1 MGIGES
7 FMVFAEIVLINLL
20 LSGDNAIVIA
30 MTARR
35 LPPDKRQSAVWWGTA
50 AAVLLRCGLT
60 LAAVKL
66 LSVPFMQTA
75 GALLLFGIA
84 LKLMIDNHGGAEV
97 ETRSANSLMGAVW
110 TIVAA
115 DFVMSLDNVL
125 AIAAIARGDA
135 VLLLIGIGMSI
146 PIMIW
151 GSSFIMKVL
160 DRMPFLIYIGGALL
174 AYAAGEMLLKDPAWK
189 RILSQV
195 SEDIAH
201 AAPYAAAAM
210 LIIGALLLRRRRRA

>member
-30 MTARR
+30 MAARR
-35 LPPDKRQSAVWWGTA
+35 LSPGQRQAAVWWGTA

-66 LSVPFMQTA
+66 LGVPYVQTA

-84 LKLMIDNHGGAEV
+84 LKLLTDNREEPEAEM
-97 ETRSANSLMGAVW
+97 RSARTTIAGAVW
-110 TIVAA
+110 TIVMA

-125 AIAAIARGDA
+125 AVAAVARGDA
-135 VLLLIGIGMSI
+135 ALLLIGIAMSI
-146 PIMIW
+146 PIIIW
-151 GSSFIMKVL
+151 GSSFIMRVL
-160 DRMPFLIYIGGALL
+160 DRLPFLAYIGGGLL
-174 AYAAGEMLLKDPAWK
+174 AYAAGEMLVQDPGWERLLPNAAAK
-189 RILSQV
+189 FI
-195 SEDIAH
+195 EG
-201 AAPYAAAAM
+201 APYAAVALLVAA
-210 LIIGALLLRRRRRA
+210 ALLLRRRRA